1 MQLFNIFRK
10 KIAENT
16 GEAHEQAE
24 IANARTQR
32 NTFTTSK
39 ENEPTVSV
47 SSQTIMPDNK
57 YNPWAKND
65 KTVNDNYA
73 IAAFVR
79 ISQSGGGVGHTN
91 DDYARYFNYRF
102 GICDPIS
109 YHKKVI
115 SEGYLVEAPVSIALK
130 KLKVEQLKSMLDSAG
145 LPNKGKKDDLISRIM
160 ENIDAASLGLE
171 KCYVPS
177 EKGMAHLKK
186 YEYVFAVNNYGVSCE
201 EYEAQKEKVPAYFK
215 QNDIIWQTLNQK
227 FNEHNIAGDFGLAR
241 NDQFHMAQLLESEG
255 KSTDAL
261 FHYCLVLYYDTSG
274 CGNGKGISDPHNIPI
289 APALTDAIRKLK
301 GYYDPQIIGRC
312 YDRYKL
318 PHHYISKQNFE
329 QMLIAI
335 FENQSVDVADFIG

>member
-1 MQLFNIFRK
+1 MRLFNIFRK

-16 GEAHEQAE
+16 EEAQKQAE
-24 IANARTQR
+24 IANAGMHRS
-32 NTFTTSK
+32 TFTTSK
-39 ENEPTVSV
+39 ENEPSVSV
-47 SSQTIMPDNK
+47 SSQAIVPDNE
-57 YNPWAKND
+57 YDPWAKND
-65 KTVNDNYA
+65 ITVNDNYA

-79 ISQSGGGVGHTN
+79 ISQSGETVGRTN

-115 SEGYLVEAPVSIALK
+115 SEGYLVEAPLSIALK
-130 KLKVEQLKSMLDSAG
+130 RLRVEQLKSILDSAG

-171 KCYVPS
+171 KYYVPS

-227 FNEHNIAGDFGLAR
+227 FNEHNIIGKYGLAR
-241 NDQFHMAQLLESEG
+241 NDQFSMAQLLENEG
-255 KSTDAL
+255 KGTDAL
-261 FHYCLVLYYDTSG
+261 YHYCLALYYDTSG
-274 CGNGKGISDPHNIPI
+274 CGNGKGISDPDSIPI
-289 APALTDAIRKLK
+289 APALADAIRKLK

-329 QMLIAI
+329 RMLIAI
-335 FENQSVDVADFIG
+335 FENQTIDMADFIG

>member
-1 MQLFNIFRK
+1 MRLFNIFRK

-16 GEAHEQAE
+16 EEAHEQSE
-24 IANARTQR
+24 IANAGMQGS
-32 NTFTTSK
+32 TFTSSN
-39 ENEPTVSV
+39 ENEPSVSV
-47 SSQTIMPDNK
+47 SFQTIVPDNK
-57 YNPWAKND
+57 CNPWAKND
-65 KTVNDNYA
+65 ITVNDNYA

-79 ISQSGGGVGHTN
+79 ISQSGEAVGHTN

-115 SEGYLVEAPVSIALK
+115 SEGYLVEAPLSIALK
-130 KLKVEQLKSMLDSAG
+130 RLKVEQLKSILDNAG
-145 LPNKGKKDDLISRIM
+145 LPNKGKKDDLVSRII
-160 ENIDAASLGLE
+160 ENVDVTSLGLE

-201 EYEAQKEKVPAYFK
+201 EYEVQKERVPAYFK
-215 QNDIIWQTLNQK
+215 QSDIIWQTLNQK
-227 FNEHNIAGDFGLAR
+227 FNEHNITGKYGLAR
-241 NDQFHMAQLLESEG
+241 NDQFSMAQFLESEG

-261 FHYCLVLYYDTSG
+261 YHYCLVLYYDTSG
-274 CGNGKGISDPHNIPI
+274 CGNGKGISDPDNIPI
-289 APALTDAIRKLK
+289 APALADAIRKLK

-329 QMLIAI
+329 RMLIAI
-335 FENQSVDVADFIG
+335 FENQTIDMADFIG

>member
-1 MQLFNIFRK
+1 MRLFDIFRK
-10 KIAENT
+10 KAAENPE
-16 GEAHEQAE
+16 EAHEQAE
-24 IANARTQR
+24 IASTETQGR
-32 NTFTTSK
+32 IITPSK
-39 ENEPTVSV
+39 ENESTVSV
-47 SSQTIMPDNK
+47 SFQTIVPDNK
-57 YNPWAKND
+57 YDPWSKND
-65 KTVNDNYA
+65 IAVNDNYA

-79 ISQSGGGVGHTN
+79 ISQSGESIGHTK

-102 GICDPIS
+102 GICNPIS

-130 KLKVEQLKSMLDSAG
+130 KQKVGQLKSILDSAG

-171 KCYVPS
+171 KYYVPS

-201 EYEAQKEKVPAYFK
+201 EYEAQKEKAPSFCR
-215 QNDIIWQTLNQK
+215 QNDILWQVLNQQ
-227 FNEHNIAGDFGLAR
+227 FNKHNLAGDYGLAR
-241 NDQFHMAQLLESEG
+241 NDQFSMAQLLESEG
-255 KSTDAL
+255 KNTDAL

-274 CGNGKGISDPHNIPI
+274 CSNNGKIDSPGNIPI
-289 APALTDAIRKLK
+289 APALADAIRKLK
-301 GYYDPQIIGRC
+301 GYYDPQIVGRC

-329 QMLIAI
+329 RMLIAI
-335 FENQSVDVADFIG
+335 FENQPVDMADFIG